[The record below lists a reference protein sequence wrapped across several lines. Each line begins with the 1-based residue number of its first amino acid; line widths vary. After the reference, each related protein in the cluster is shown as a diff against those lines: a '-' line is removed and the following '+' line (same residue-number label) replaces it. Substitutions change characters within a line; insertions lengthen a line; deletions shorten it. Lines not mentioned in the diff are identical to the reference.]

1 MNAIK
6 AIKTYLAAEKAYAQT
21 PATWAEALL
30 NAAYEALVALAKA
43 GDEDA
48 EDFLIWKQVAF

>member
-1 MNAIK
+1 MTEKLIR
-6 AIKTYLAAEKAYAQT
+6 TYLAAEALVAAT

-30 NAAYEALVALAKA
+30 NAAYDALIALANA

-48 EDFLIWKQVAF
+48 TDFLCWRGV